1 MGFYINWTSI
11 LGLSVIILNN
21 SQKLLKAI
29 FAKKKI
35 NYRCLRIMSEY
46 RIKFFVTS
54 LREKRPNSKSTVII
68 WIMYVSVFMYFLVTL

>member
-29 FAKKKI
+29 LAKKKKLI
-35 NYRCLRIMSEY
+35 TDVWGLCLNIGLS
-46 RIKFFVTS
+46 S
-54 LREKRPNSKSTVII
+54 LSQVWERNVQIQNQQ
-68 WIMYVSVFMYFLVTL
+68 L